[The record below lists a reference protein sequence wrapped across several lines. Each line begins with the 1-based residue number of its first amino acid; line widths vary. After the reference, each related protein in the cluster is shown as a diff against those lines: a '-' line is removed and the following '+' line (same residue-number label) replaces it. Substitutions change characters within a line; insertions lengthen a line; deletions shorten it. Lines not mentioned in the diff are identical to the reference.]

1 MPGYSIGLLE
11 TKKYSIALN
20 ALDSMLKTSKVN
32 ALDKKVIT
40 DDFVTIFIEGE
51 ISAVRSALD
60 VGILKIKR
68 EGEMCST
75 YLLDDPDPVLT
86 NLI

>member
-11 TKKYSIALN
+11 TKKYAIALK
-20 ALDSMLKTSKVN
+20 ALDSMLKTSKVK

-40 DDFVTIFIEGE
+40 GDFVTVFIEGE
-51 ISAVRSALD
+51 LSAVRSALD
-60 VGILKIKR
+60 VGILKVKR
-68 EGEMCST
+68 EGEICLA
-75 YLLDDPDPVLT
+75 YLLENPYPGFK